1 MSTRSIS
8 TPKDFYNETAIEN
21 WSCVKVVEYYRSKLK
36 QKDSKKVLDQ
46 IRKDLEEIANSD
58 SEFDT
63 ARKDKAQA
71 ILDDW
76 KVCFISEIEV

>member
-1 MSTRSIS
+1 MSTRLRDQYSLS
-8 TPKDFYNETAIEN
+8 KDFYNETAIEN
-21 WSCVKVVEYYRSKLK
+21 WSCVKMVEYYRSNLE
-36 QKDSKKVLDQ
+36 QKDLKKVLDQ

-63 ARKDKAQA
+63 TRKDKAQS

-76 KVCFISEIEV
+76 KVIFY